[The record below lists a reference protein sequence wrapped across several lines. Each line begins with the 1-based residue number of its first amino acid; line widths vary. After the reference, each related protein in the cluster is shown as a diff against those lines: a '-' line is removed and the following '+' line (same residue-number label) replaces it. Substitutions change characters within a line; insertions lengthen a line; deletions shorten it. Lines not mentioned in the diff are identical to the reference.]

1 MNTSTE
7 QLQQKIKDWTHEKF
21 SQDFVFRKGQ
31 LETITDIV
39 ETFFEGERNLYLLDA
54 PTGSGKSIIAMIV
67 AGYLTTFDMRGYI
80 LASDLSLQSQYEKEF
95 RDFNLN
101 WGCIKGVDNYTCA
114 VNGEKFSLGDCRIKN
129 ISYEGAEDLLCFRE
143 CGYLSN
149 RKRAIASP
157 VALLNYSYWLI
168 QRNYVEGQQQDKGKG
183 VPFPKRDFTICDEAH
198 KLPEIVQNHFSPR
211 ISLDS
216 VTRIED
222 FFSFLKRKH
231 QKTPRKLP
239 STFKQLVKNILDEN
253 SEKKLF
259 LLLKEVEMFLSEYVA
274 IGQSMKETIAAMFPG
289 EKTVPKEWRFAMSQ
303 ADWVKDM
310 HCKFEDY
317 NHILSQVG
325 VDFMIKNPQEA
336 GAVVFNCLEERYMM
350 NKYFHDQAGFKLLMT
365 ATMGNGTDFL
375 KAIGGKKCKYK
386 RLESTFNFEKSPIYF
401 YPEKKMSLA
410 QRDANFEWL
419 RDTVTEVIN
428 KHPEDNGIIHSGSY
442 EISGKIFQSLD
453 KNIQK
458 RIVTYS
464 NSQEKEEA
472 MRTFILNPGKI
483 LMGPSLLEG
492 INLFEE
498 RSRFQIFVKIPF
510 PSLGDK
516 YVRAKMNYSPEWY
529 DWKTIIA
536 ILQGIGRSV
545 RSENDW
551 AVTYVLDGCLKD
563 LIRRRRSSFPD
574 EFQQRIKLI
583 KLDI

>member
-1 MNTSTE
+1 MELTTE
-7 QLQQKIKDWTHEKF
+7 KLQEDIRAWALSNLGENFK
-21 SQDFVFRKGQ
+21 FRKGQ

-54 PTGSGKSIIAMIV
+54 PTGSGKSIIAIIV
-67 AGYLTTFDMRGYI
+67 AGFLTTYNMRGYI
-80 LASDLSLQSQYEKEF
+80 LASDLSLQSQYEKEL

-114 VNGEKFSLGDCRIKN
+114 VNGEKFSLGECRIKN
-129 ISYEGAEDLLCFRE
+129 ISYEAAEELMCFRE
-143 CGYLSN
+143 CGYLMN
-149 RKRAIASP
+149 RKRAIQSP
-157 VALLNYSYWLI
+157 VAVLNYSYWLI
-168 QRNYVEGQQQDKGKG
+168 QRNYVEAQQQDKGKG

-216 VTRIED
+216 VTREED
-222 FFSFLKRKH
+222 FYNFLKRKH
-231 QKTPRKLP
+231 QKTPLKLP
-239 STFKQLVKNILDEN
+239 STFKHLVKNILEEN

-259 LLLKEVEMFLSEYVA
+259 VLLKDVEMFLRDYVA
-274 IGQSMKETIAAMFPG
+274 VGQSLKETVAAMFPG
-289 EKTVPKEWRFAMSQ
+289 EREVTKEWRFAMSQ
-303 ADWVKDM
+303 ADWLKDM

-325 VDFMIKNPQEA
+325 VDFMIKNPQEP
-336 GAVVFNCLEERYMM
+336 GAVVFNCLEEKYMM
-350 NKYFHDQAGFKLLMT
+350 NKYFHEQAGFKLLMT
-365 ATMGNGTDFL
+365 ATMGNATDFL
-375 KAIGGKKCKYK
+375 KTIGGKKCKYK

-401 YPEKKMSLA
+401 YPEKKMSLS
-410 QRDANFEWL
+410 QREANFEWL
-419 RDTVTEVIN
+419 RDSIVEILK
-428 KHPEDNGIIHSGSY
+428 KHPTDNGIIHSGSY
-442 EISGKIFQSLD
+442 EISGKLFKSLD
-453 KNIQK
+453 KKSQS
-458 RIVTYS
+458 RIITYS

-472 MRTFILNPGKI
+472 IRTFILNPGKI

-516 YVRAKMNYSPEWY
+516 YVSAKMNYSPEWY
-529 DWKTIIA
+529 DWKTITA
-536 ILQGIGRSV
+536 ILQGVGRSV

-563 LIRRRRSSFPD
+563 LLKRRRSSFPD
-574 EFQQRIKLI
+574 EFQRRIVLSR
-583 KLDI
+583 